1 MNKFQMGYKNAI
13 GEIIGGIM
21 TPLIMDAFAST
32 GLLPQYFFI
41 LVFLINVIGTF
52 ILIFS
57 MESWGFLYTFGWLF
71 GSFIFLKSGLLEP
84 LEFILYIFLPIIFL
98 GLRAYYWIKIAS
110 E

>member
-1 MNKFQMGYKNAI
+1 MNKFGMGYKNAV

-21 TPLIMDAFAST
+21 TPLIIDAFAST

-52 ILIFS
+52 VLIFS
-57 MESWGFLYTFGWLF
+57 MESWGFLYAFGWLF

-84 LEFILYIFLPIIFL
+84 LDFILYIFLPIIFL